1 MNQVQPTRF
10 FLDQGNGK
18 MNCYCTLL
26 AVSTVMWVTTQ
37 NFDQS
42 RFLEMHLP
50 SPGLDVEFVV
60 GLGWCQNCRHVHQK
74 VVGVLSLLMP
84 FSFFFQIFFETFNA
98 PALFTSIQAVLSLWV
113 KRRTWFLTRL
123 QFKLV
128 YIRGPSW
135 NQYKPYRQS
144 GLQTTNNYRLWMFI
158 WTTI

>member
-18 MNCYCTLL
+18 MKCYCTLL
-26 AVSTVMWVTTQ
+26 AVSTVMWVTTK

-42 RFLEMHLP
+42 RFLEMHLH

-84 FSFFFQIFFETFNA
+84 FSFFFRYFLKPSTPQ
-98 PALFTSIQAVLSLWV
+98 PCLLPSKLFSAWV